1 MTKDLALRFCLNSL
15 CRRSLNSYFSL
26 NHLKVTYPDFC
37 LFVKKKSVNA
47 TSLPATSQ
55 PTPNLAQSKK
65 VCTFADVELCHLSH
79 D

>member
-1 MTKDLALRFCLNSL
+1 MTKDIALRFCLNSL

-26 NHLKVTYPDFC
+26 NHLNDTYPDFC

-47 TSLPATSQ
+47 SSLLSTSQ
-55 PTPNLAQSKK
+55 PPPNFAQSEK